1 MKTIGNAPLIG
12 IIGKKR
18 VGKDTFAST
27 LIEKFG
33 YEKIALAD
41 PLREAALA
49 LDPIV
54 GTFPMTVDGVL
65 RVEEWRYSEV
75 IANLGYE
82 KAKDYCPEVRRTLQR
97 FGTESIRAIDDEFWI
112 RAAFTRINERRSNG
126 TPVVVTDVR
135 YPNEA
140 DAIRKANGFL
150 VRITRDLPE
159 GGDAHISERSMDG
172 YREDLWVANNGTQ
185 QELESVAEEL
195 ARQLAAI
202 YGALF
207 S

>member
-1 MKTIGNAPLIG
+1 MNDAPLIG
-12 IIGKKR
+12 LIGKKR
-18 VGKDTFAST
+18 VGKDTFAAVLTESY
-27 LIEKFG
+27 G

-75 IANLGYE
+75 IATLGYE

-112 RAAFTRINERRSNG
+112 KAAFTRISERRSNG
-126 TPVVVTDVR
+126 TPVIVTDVR

-140 DAIRKANGFL
+140 DAIRAAGGLL
-150 VRITRDLPE
+150 VRIVRDLPTD
-159 GGDAHISERSMDG
+159 GDEHPSERSMDG
-172 YREDLWVANNGTQ
+172 YPEDYYIDNNGPQEVLEGIAEDL
-185 QELESVAEEL
+185 
-195 ARQLAAI
+195 ARYLTP
-202 YGALF
+202 
-207 S
+207 